1 MIVQSKMEQDGTGLL
16 TVVTNSLT
24 SVNAAEF
31 RAVAEQVIADSTGRL
46 VVDCTQ
52 LEFIDSSGVGAFLHA
67 HNQLSESRRPV
78 CLIQVGAKV
87 MASLELMQV
96 HRIFD
101 LAMNK

>member
-1 MIVQSKMEQDGTGLL
+1 MIVQSKIEQDGTGVL

-31 RAVAEQVIADSTGRL
+31 RAVAEQVIAESAGRL
-46 VVDCTQ
+46 VVDCEQ
-52 LEFIDSSGVGAFLHA
+52 LEFVDSSGVGAFLHA
-67 HNQLSESRRPV
+67 HNQLIGSRRPV
-78 CLIQVGAKV
+78 CLSRVGAKV

-101 LAMNK
+101 LEMNK